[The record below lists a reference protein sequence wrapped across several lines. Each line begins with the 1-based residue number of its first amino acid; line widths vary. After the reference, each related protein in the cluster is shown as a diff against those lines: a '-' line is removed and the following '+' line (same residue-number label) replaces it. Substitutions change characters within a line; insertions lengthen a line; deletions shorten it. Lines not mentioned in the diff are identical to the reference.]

1 MAGSVPNNSNNNDLN
16 TASTN
21 VIGHKTHQPEKF
33 VYVSEMPHGIY
44 NEGFGIDIGGGGGG
58 IGGGIIGNVGGLVH
72 SIVYRLL
79 EILSVPKKIAA
90 SVINFLYAQVA
101 VVSGKISSIGVK
113 KLLKAGIL
121 GALAVGLGTVGAAA
135 LAGITSII
143 GAICTVIPYLTF
155 IFSAMGYGGHQS
167 ERPTHI
173 DAMTDYAYNAFTNQ
187 FEQAQHYKA

>member
-1 MAGSVPNNSNNNDLN
+1 MAGSIPNNSNNNDLN

-44 NEGFGIDIGGGGGG
+44 NEGFGIDIGGGG
-58 IGGGIIGNVGGLVH
+58 IIGSVGGLVH

-79 EILSVPKKIAA
+79 EILSVPKKIAT
-90 SVINFLYAQVA
+90 SVINFLYGQVA
-101 VVSGKISSIGVK
+101 MVSGKISAIGAK

-143 GAICTVIPYLTF
+143 GAICTVVPYLTF